1 MRPNPTTTANAIGI
15 ALRILPEHP
24 RCSAERMQ
32 VDKGQRSRRLSEDTD
47 LFVVLPVYRGSR
59 DAAATTNARTTHL
72 AVTAGYSYRSSRDS
86 RGIPASTRRYI
97 CDRIQGFVATW
108 NAGNSNYCR

>member
-32 VDKGQRSRRLSEDTD
+32 VDKGQRSRRL
-47 LFVVLPVYRGSR
+47 LPVYRGSR

-108 NAGNSNYCR
+108 NAG